1 MTESARANWYRW
13 DGDDLLL
20 SLRVQPRASADAIGE
35 PAGDHLKVRLT
46 TPPVEGKANAH
57 LRRFLAKLFH
67 VPQSRVELIGGE
79 QARLKRVRIQAPGQ
93 LPAFMAPANPREGSH
108 SSAGSTLFGN

>member
-46 TPPVEGKANAH
+46 APPVEGKANAH

-93 LPAFMAPANPREGSH
+93 LPAFMAPAKPRGGSH
-108 SSAGSTLFGN
+108 SSAGSTLLGN